1 MISSRASFAPVVRG
15 SCRRLVSGLSI
26 VVATCALS
34 ATALAQP
41 ADGAAAEGGRG
52 RRGGQGQN
60 GERGGRG
67 NFDPAEAQARQLAA
81 LREQFGITDDA
92 EWGLISDRIT
102 KVIEARGQGG
112 RGGGR
117 GGFAVAGGPG
127 GFAGGGGGGGRGN
140 RATGNPEVDALRAA
154 LNDKLPDAEIKS
166 RLERLRDAR
175 KADEARMEKA
185 QEDLRAVLN
194 VRQEAFAVMMG
205 LLP

>member
-1 MISSRASFAPVVRG
+1 MTSSRASFAPVVRG
-15 SCRRLVSGLSI
+15 SCRRLASGFSVL
-26 VVATCALS
+26 VATCALS

-41 ADGAAAEGGRG
+41 DAAAGDGNGGRG

-67 NFDPAEAQARQLAA
+67 NFDPAEMQARQQAA
-81 LREQFGITDDA
+81 LREQFGVTDDA
-92 EWGLISDRIT
+92 EWALISDRIA
-102 KVIEARGQGG
+102 KVQEARGQGQGG
-112 RGGGR
+112 RGGR
-117 GGFAVAGGPG
+117 GGGFGGGAGG
-127 GFAGGGGGGGRGN
+127 FGGGGGRGGN
-140 RATGNPEVDALRAA
+140 RPTGNPEIDALRAA
-154 LNDKLPDAEIKS
+154 LNDKLPDGEIKS

-175 KADEARMEKA
+175 KATEARTEKA